1 MTPFL
6 IFLDTDAG
14 PERPFRCLDFDNL
27 LLKTPVDF
35 CDNALLSQQFVVAIY
50 PLFPPILLDLK
61 TVLAFRM
68 YWCGALNEDET
79 VDDEMEEKDEQRIQK
94 HESSSWLELQYDEDD
109 EEGDIVEDNDFEDQ
123 GPGCH

>member
-1 MTPFL
+1 M
-6 IFLDTDAG
+6 
-14 PERPFRCLDFDNL
+14 
-27 LLKTPVDF
+27 DF
-35 CDNALLSQQFVVAIY
+35 CDNALLLQQYVVAIC
-50 PLFPPILLDLK
+50 PLFPPILLDQK

-68 YWCGALNEDET
+68 YGCGALNEDET